1 MRSPLQTIF
10 KKAILN
16 SHCSLGLDGSL
27 SPGPT
32 GSGVVKAGTK
42 GEKARGGL
50 DFHLLARGTERSYST
65 GYLVNLDQHTLG
77 LVGDNVKKSNFSL
90 GLDTLVTHA
99 KRIFDQVCVAVFGSV
114 SPLMRFFS

>member
-1 MRSPLQTIF
+1 M
-10 KKAILN
+10 
-16 SHCSLGLDGSL
+16 
-27 SPGPT
+27 
-32 GSGVVKAGTK
+32 KAGTK

-90 GLDTLVTHA
+90 GLDSLVTHA
-99 KRIFDQVCVAVFGSV
+99 KRIFDQVCLAVLMLNSLISV
-114 SPLMRFFS
+114 DKTVILLCFLQTK